1 MSSSSNYS
9 DKTLKEELDEKLKEE
24 IIKTSD
30 KDKTQVD
37 ISGSWQVDSGNQDQA
52 TNQKELNPQ
61 DNNIIGPQASKDN
74 PLPGHPTPAQSPE
87 PQPNITTASTNQ
99 EPRFKYVPE
108 KEARLRQE
116 IQGNIDNKLAISC

>member
-37 ISGSWQVDSGNQDQA
+37 ISGS
-52 TNQKELNPQ
+52 
-61 DNNIIGPQASKDN
+61 
-74 PLPGHPTPAQSPE
+74 
-87 PQPNITTASTNQ
+87 
-99 EPRFKYVPE
+99 
-108 KEARLRQE
+108 
-116 IQGNIDNKLAISC
+116 